1 MFTFVLEA
9 AKLDNIETNQEDPV
23 KGAHQANESMVER
36 RENECRKGDSTT
48 GLFTLGE

>member
-1 MFTFVLEA
+1 MILQYCLLLSL
-9 AKLDNIETNQEDPV
+9 KLSQKVIV